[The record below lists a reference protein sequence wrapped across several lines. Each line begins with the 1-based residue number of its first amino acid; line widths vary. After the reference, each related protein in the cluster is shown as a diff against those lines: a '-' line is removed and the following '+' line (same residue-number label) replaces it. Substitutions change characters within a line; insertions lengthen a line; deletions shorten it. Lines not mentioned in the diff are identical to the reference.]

1 MTEGQYMTK
10 KILTTTG
17 FLLPENES
25 YKVFEDQSSGFD
37 NFMGRNNDYSI
48 KQLSKYFIENKISLS
63 EQADVLYSRYQSEQS
78 YNNFIAMVDF
88 MADVLGRVECLT
100 FMEWQAYNRH
110 MSTMSLM
117 LCRDL
122 ITRELNH
129 ASKYDNLTRLSRF
142 VTNVTIT
149 KEEGL
154 QRFKTMTAGVDPARI
169 NWVNSLEPLMENKG
183 SFLSVFRYIFVSNI

>member
-1 MTEGQYMTK
+1 MSK

-25 YKVFEDQSSGFD
+25 YKVFEEQSSQFD

-48 KQLSKYFIENKISLS
+48 KQLSKYFVENKISLS
-63 EQADVLYSRYQSEQS
+63 EQADVLYARYQSEQS
-78 YNNFIAMVDF
+78 YDNFIAMVDF
-88 MADVLGRVECLT
+88 MADILGRVECLT

-110 MSTMSLM
+110 IPSMSLM

-122 ITRELNH
+122 ITGNH
-129 ASKYDNLTRLSRF
+129 NYANKYDNLTRLSRF

-154 QRFKTMTAGVDPARI
+154 KRFKTMTEGVDLGTVTWIRA
-169 NWVNSLEPLMENKG
+169 LEPLMGNKG
-183 SFLSVFRYIFVSNI
+183 NFLSVFRYIFVSNI

>member
-1 MTEGQYMTK
+1 MSK

-25 YKVFEDQSSGFD
+25 YKVFEEQSSQFD
-37 NFMGRNNDYSI
+37 NFIGRNNDYSV
-48 KQLSKYFIENKISLS
+48 KQLTRYFIENKISVS
-63 EQADVLYSRYQSEQS
+63 EQADALYARYQSEQS
-78 YNNFIAMVDF
+78 YDNFIAMVDF
-88 MADVLGRVECLT
+88 MAEILGRVECLT

-110 MSTMSLM
+110 IPAMSLM

-122 ITRELNH
+122 ITLNH
-129 ASKYDNLTRLSRF
+129 NFANKYDNLTRLSRF

-154 QRFKTMTAGVDPARI
+154 RRFKAMTDGVELSSVSWIRT
-169 NWVNSLEPLMENKG
+169 LEPLMGNKG
-183 SFLSVFRYIFVSNI
+183 NFLSVFRYIFVSNI